1 MRLAQVLLIAGVII
15 ITWRFLAVPGARTQA
30 IRRLGMVF
38 LAMFAI
44 FTVLMPDSLTELA
57 KLVGIGRGTD
67 LVLYALVVAF
77 VSFAATTY
85 RRFREMELRY
95 TRLARRLALDEARR
109 PGTAG
114 GRRVR
119 GQDHV
124 TTLDEAPRESVEEHA
139 DRDEDTKDA
148 R

>member
-1 MRLAQVLLIAGVII
+1 MRLAQVLLIAGVIL

-30 IRRLGMVF
+30 IRRLGMLF
-38 LAMFAI
+38 LALFAI
-44 FTVLMPDSLTELA
+44 VTVLLPDSLTEVA

-109 PGTAG
+109 PGTTG
-114 GRRVR
+114 SRRVPAR
-119 GQDHV
+119 EHDTAPDAGPETV
-124 TTLDEAPRESVEEHA
+124 PEPDEN
-139 DRDEDTKDA
+139 TKDA
-148 R
+148 RDEFR